1 MSDWQSIVQCPT
13 NGTEHSMKMEDGS
26 IFVGRFSTS
35 QGCWQRRL
43 GPHLYTDVE
52 GNVIEQFIW
61 SPLNSGVYPTH
72 FLRGVEICEWTP
84 RAEDIWD
91 TECRKFFTF
100 SDGTLAE
107 NGFEFCPFCGGAII
121 IQNEGDS

>member
-1 MSDWQSIVQCPT
+1 MSLGAWGDERTDDWDSDAVRI
-13 NGTEHSMKMEDGS
+13 TEMVLRQPPP
-26 IFVGRFSTS
+26 FT
-35 QGCWQRRL
+35 
-43 GPHLYTDVE
+43 
-52 GNVIEQFIW
+52 
-61 SPLNSGVYPTH
+61 
-72 FLRGVEICEWTP
+72 RGVEICEWTP